1 MKAAG
6 NAFERTAHERLAA
19 LPRVA
24 LAPLP
29 TPLEDAP
36 RLARTLAPAGA
47 APRILIKR
55 DDLTGLA
62 MGGNKVRKL
71 EYHLGEA
78 LAQGCDVLVTTGAI
92 QSNHCRVTAAA
103 ARKAGLEA
111 VLVLRPGE
119 SEAVQGNL
127 LLDHLLG
134 AHVRIAAAP
143 DPATMEGSI
152 AEELR
157 ALRRGGRKPYLV
169 PKGASTPLGAA
180 AYLAAFLELSHQA
193 ASRDVAVSAVVF
205 CTGSGGTHA
214 GLAAGAMLGAVGVDV
229 LGVSDGASRADLAPI
244 VSDLVRGLAARLDI
258 PLAVPTDAVV
268 VLEEYGGTYGVPTPA
283 CLEAIRLAARAE
295 GLLLDPVYTGK
306 AMAGLMDLVRRG
318 RWRDDQAVVFWH
330 TGGQPALFAY
340 ADVLGDASD

>member
-1 MKAAG
+1 M
-6 NAFERTAHERLAA
+6 NASATVLARTAQERLAA
-19 LPRVA
+19 LPRIP

-29 TPLEDAP
+29 TPLEDAS
-36 RLARTLAPAGA
+36 RLARAMAPAGP

-134 AHVRIAAAP
+134 ARVRIAAAP
-143 DPATMEGSI
+143 DQPTMEGAV
-152 AEELR
+152 AEELE

-193 ASRDVAVSAVVF
+193 AAQDVAVGAMVF

-214 GLAAGAMLGAVGVDV
+214 GLAAGAVLAASNVDV

-244 VSDLVRGLAARLDI
+244 VSDLVRGLSARLGI
-258 PLAVPTDAVV
+258 PLAVPAEAVV

-283 CLEAIRLAARAE
+283 CLEAIRLTARAE

-306 AMAGLMDLVRRG
+306 AMAGLIDLVRQG
-318 RWRDDQAVVFWH
+318 RWREDQAVVFWH